1 MSMDGKSSLN
11 FSFSHK
17 FPMSFPRGGEIDDNK
32 DLSRNVDFDEIY
44 DRNSSI
50 TLADFRLL
58 VNDRLDVQLIP
69 RCVIKEIVNVKAAF
83 PNFQE
88 DFCQSARGENFLIK
102 NLESTG
108 ENLINLLF
116 IRWTR
121 KKKGEKKM
129 KIEIFRKKTGMV
141 WTWWIRSHYSPTGAR
156 FKNSSTLHHFMIY
169 THHLIIISM
178 GVTFS
183 TRIFNKLSQPIW
195 QK

>member
-121 KKKGEKKM
+121 KKKE
-129 KIEIFRKKTGMV
+129 RKKWKLKYSGRKVV
-141 WTWWIRSHYSPTGAR
+141 WFGHDEYAAITRRQAR
-156 FKNSSTLHHFMIY
+156 DLKILQLFITSWYIP
-169 THHLIIISM
+169 II
-178 GVTFS
+178 
-183 TRIFNKLSQPIW
+183 
-195 QK
+195 